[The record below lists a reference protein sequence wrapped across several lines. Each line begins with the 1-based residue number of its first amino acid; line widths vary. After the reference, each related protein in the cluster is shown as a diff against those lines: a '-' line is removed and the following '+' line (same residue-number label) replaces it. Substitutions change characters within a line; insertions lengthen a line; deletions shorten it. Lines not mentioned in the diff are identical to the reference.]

1 MRLEIKEIVTI
12 GFLRNGNRE
21 KALEVCKEH
30 GISEERFAELEQIFE
45 EEKREREKWIKGI
58 KEWISWCRKIL

>member
-30 GISEERFAELEQIFE
+30 GISEERFAELEQIVE
-45 EEKREREKWIKGI
+45 EEKRERERG
-58 KEWISWCRKIL
+58 LL

>member
-21 KALEVCKEH
+21 KALGVCKEH
-30 GISEERFAELEQIFE
+30 GISEERFAELERMVELEHINRQ
-45 EEKREREKWIKGI
+45 
-58 KEWISWCRKIL
+58 

>member
-30 GISEERFAELEQIFE
+30 GISEERFAELERMVELEHINRQWNRAFI
-45 EEKREREKWIKGI
+45 ERKG
-58 KEWISWCRKIL
+58 EYDD